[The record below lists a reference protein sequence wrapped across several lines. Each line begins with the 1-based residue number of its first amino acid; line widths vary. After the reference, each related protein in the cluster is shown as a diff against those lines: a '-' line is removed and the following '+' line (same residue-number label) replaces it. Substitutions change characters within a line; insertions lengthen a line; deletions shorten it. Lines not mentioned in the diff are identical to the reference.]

1 MTVHIGPYEFD
12 DVDYDVE
19 GDVLYLSIGEPRPA
33 ADSEETAEGHVVRYD
48 AHDRVIGVTI
58 IGAGKL
64 LARDGG
70 VAITLPNRSV
80 IADSRELAAALVV

>member
-19 GDVLYLSIGEPRPA
+19 SDVLYLSIGEPRPA

-48 AHDRVIGVTI
+48 ADDSVIGITI
-58 IGAGKL
+58 IGAGSL
-64 LARDGG
+64 LAQDGA
-70 VAITLPNRSV
+70 VALTLPHRSV
-80 IADSRELAAALVV
+80 IANSRELAAALAA